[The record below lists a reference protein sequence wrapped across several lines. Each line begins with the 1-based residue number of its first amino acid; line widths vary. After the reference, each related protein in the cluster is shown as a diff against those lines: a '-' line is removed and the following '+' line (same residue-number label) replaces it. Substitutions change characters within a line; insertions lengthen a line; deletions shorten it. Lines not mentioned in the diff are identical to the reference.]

1 MNWPVPVKL
10 WDKKKCLTSR
20 SLPIPEEIVELLAIM
35 FSLLAS
41 SIITRKKKKKKNF
54 RRQTSEVKKGDI
66 FISGTKMT
74 PYFVLFQK

>member
-10 WDKKKCLTSR
+10 WDKKKCLISH

-41 SIITRKKKKKKNF
+41 SIITRKKKTKNF
-54 RRQTSEVKKGDI
+54 RRQTSEVKKGT
-66 FISGTKMT
+66 FL
-74 PYFVLFQK
+74 YLAQK

>member
-10 WDKKKCLTSR
+10 WDKKKCLISH

-41 SIITRKKKKKKNF
+41 SIITRKKKKKNF
-54 RRQTSEVKKGDI
+54 RRQTSEVKKGT
-66 FISGTKMT
+66 FL
-74 PYFVLFQK
+74 YLAQK